1 MYSDKLVENLKR
13 NNRNNEKEKGKYSKV
28 SLDGDDLELGD
39 EDEIGFQDEPIS
51 EELELPDMK
60 TRMSRLSSEQEK

>member
-13 NNRNNEKEKGKYSKV
+13 TNRNNEKEKGKYSKV